1 MTRPVIVF
9 DALCVLCSRHAQF
22 VLRHDHSGRFLLAS
36 MQSEAGAAIYRAF
49 GIDPA
54 DPDTLILL
62 QGDRA
67 LRDSDA
73 ILAIWR
79 ALGWPWRAAGV
90 FGIVPK
96 ALRDPIYRWVAR
108 HRYRLFGR
116 RETCWVPSAAQQSR
130 IL

>member
-9 DALCVLCSRHAQF
+9 DALCVLCSAHAQF
-22 VLRHDHSGRFLLAS
+22 VLRHDRARRFLLAS

-54 DPDTLILL
+54 DPDTLILVE
-62 QGDRA
+62 GDRV

-96 ALRDPIYRWVAR
+96 ALRDPIYRWAAR

-116 RETCWVPSAAQQSR
+116 RETCRVPSAAQQSR
-130 IL
+130 I